1 LTFGKGYD
9 RIKERE
15 LFVIEIVLIIK
26 SSGVR
31 LEDATEENEMKLKV
45 AGSQRSSIAK
55 LGIGCI
61 VCLLLGF
68 AVLLHAQDKTKA
80 EFIATK
86 PEMRS
91 AEKPEP
97 DAAKKQ
103 EMIEAKE
110 QTETQ
115 RNRFRQRQNR
125 ATVDFGENA
134 AFYNVIIDNDLFRPL
149 GWTPPNNEPA
159 YSLVGTAVH
168 PDGVIAQA
176 TLLEKRSNRYHF
188 VTIGEKLGDITV
200 KDIQAKQVVL
210 EKDGEPMT
218 LKTESL
224 QFLATKR
231 GGGDQGSEGGGS
243 EKAGDGAARDP
254 ADARRRQMEAEERR
268 QLEMK
273 KQAAAAWGVD
283 LKVVEEKLR
292 NASPEQRQEIMREVR
307 RRAGARRAGNRAGA
321 GNRGRANRDR

>member
-1 LTFGKGYD
+1 
-9 RIKERE
+9 
-15 LFVIEIVLIIK
+15 
-26 SSGVR
+26 
-31 LEDATEENEMKLKV
+31 MKF

-55 LGIGCI
+55 LGMVCI

-68 AVLLHAQDKTKA
+68 GVLLYAQDKTKT

-86 PEMRS
+86 SETNS
-91 AEKPEP
+91 VEKPEV

-103 EMIEAKE
+103 EMIKTKE
-110 QTETQ
+110 QAEMQ

-134 AFYNVIIDNDLFRPL
+134 AFYKVISDNNLFRPL
-149 GWTPPNNEPA
+149 GWTPPKNEPA

-168 PDGVIAQA
+168 PDGMIAQA

-210 EKDGEPMT
+210 EKDGEPIT
-218 LKTESL
+218 LKPEAL

-231 GGGDQGSEGGGS
+231 GGGNQGGKGGGS
-243 EKAGDGAARDP
+243 DRAGDNAARDQ

-292 NASPEQRQEIMREVR
+292 DASPEQRQEIMREVR
-307 RRAGARRAGNRAGA
+307 RRAGARRAANRRGNRRGA
-321 GNRGRANRDR
+321 DR